1 MMNTART
8 IASKL
13 RNAMTRKRTNRVST
27 YNVDEEDTKVRFKNS
42 YSSSN
47 DDTFSVPVNWS
58 RDVGFNNLTSIKNRK
73 TLSTVI
79 SHELPEPIKGIFNK
93 VLIDYLLH
101 HKIHDNDDELKEY
114 LSGITIIYLR
124 DIEISP
130 IIIRLLILATKY
142 SSNITTIVLINI
154 TLTLELINVFK
165 INETYSITNLILR
178 NIKLPN
184 EDNKEPI
191 IYELIK
197 LIETMKNIEVLDFSG
212 FDICGIYKNH
222 PTSNNKNYTFAK
234 LFNNLILT
242 LSVNL
247 KNLNFTDN
255 IINEIEYNKIFEEH
269 KINNILFEFWD
280 DVDTPT
286 NTCVRIYY
294 TGKRRYRTINLNAYP
309 NFFVDVNHI
318 FKPHINVN
326 ADVKN
331 LIENGFINKFASVGG
346 RNSRKKP
353 PTKVIKNI
361 KKAKSVKPIKKNKRN
376 I

>member
-1 MMNTART
+1 MNTART

-13 RNAMTRKRTNRVST
+13 KNAMTRKRTNRVDS
-27 YNVDEEDTKVRFKNS
+27 YNVDEEGTRVRLKNS
-42 YSSSN
+42 DSSSN
-47 DDTFSVPVNWS
+47 DDTVGVPVNWS
-58 RDVGFNNLTSIKNRK
+58 RDVGLYNLTSIKNRK
-73 TLSTVI
+73 TLLSVI

-101 HKIHDNDDELKEY
+101 NKIHDDDNELKVY

-154 TLTLELINVFK
+154 TLTLEIINVFK
-165 INETYSITNLILR
+165 INKINSITNLILR

-184 EDNKEPI
+184 EDNKEAI

-197 LIETMKNIEVLDFSG
+197 LIETMKNIKVLDFSG
-212 FDICGIYKNH
+212 FDICDIYKNH
-222 PTSNNKNYTFAK
+222 STSANKNYTFAK
-234 LFNNLILT
+234 LFNNLMLT

-247 KNLNFTDN
+247 KKLNFINN
-255 IINEIEYNKIFEEH
+255 IINDIEYNKIFEKH

-286 NTCVRIYY
+286 NTCIRIYY
-294 TGKRRYRTINLNAYP
+294 TGRRRYRTIHLNAYP

-326 ADVKN
+326 EDVKN
-331 LIENGFINKFASVGG
+331 LIENGFINKFASIGG
-346 RNSRKKP
+346 RNSRKKS

-361 KKAKSVKPIKKNKRN
+361 KKATPRNQLRKIK
-376 I
+376 

>member
-1 MMNTART
+1 MNTART

-13 RNAMTRKRTNRVST
+13 KNAMTRKRTNRVGS
-27 YNVDEEDTKVRFKNS
+27 YNVDEEGTRVRLKNS
-42 YSSSN
+42 YSSSD
-47 DDTFSVPVNWS
+47 DDTVGVPVNWS
-58 RDVGFNNLTSIKNRK
+58 RDVGLYNLTSIKNRK
-73 TLSTVI
+73 TLLSVI

-101 HKIHDNDDELKEY
+101 NKIHDDDNELKVY

-154 TLTLELINVFK
+154 TLTLEIINVFK
-165 INETYSITNLILR
+165 INKINSITNLILR

-184 EDNKEPI
+184 EDNKEAI

-197 LIETMKNIEVLDFSG
+197 LIDTMKNIKVLDFSG
-212 FDICGIYKNH
+212 FDICDIYKNH
-222 PTSNNKNYTFAK
+222 STSANKNYTFAK
-234 LFNNLILT
+234 LFNNLMLT

-247 KNLNFTDN
+247 KKLNFINN
-255 IINEIEYNKIFEEH
+255 IINDIEYNKIFEKH

-286 NTCVRIYY
+286 NTCIRIYY
-294 TGKRRYRTINLNAYP
+294 TGRRRYRTIHLNAYP

-326 ADVKN
+326 EDVKN
-331 LIENGFINKFASVGG
+331 LIENGFINKFASIGG

-361 KKAKSVKPIKKNKRN
+361 KKAKAVKPIKKNK
-376 I
+376 ITI